1 MNNSYDPYY
10 TPHRP
15 RPSATDA
22 TIVKPEDDMSGT
34 TAATTKAGGRR
45 RTRATKAWIIVGAV
59 VAVIAVAA
67 TTAFTLFKHSVDSYV
82 DPWIQKVADAGY
94 IEKTAQVNDVNF
106 SYVEGPDNGPPLMLL
121 HAQLMDWFDYS
132 RVMPD
137 LAENYHVFVV
147 DYQGHGET
155 TYPDDYPMTANQ
167 IGSDLGAFMDQ
178 EIGEPAFVSGN
189 SSGGLLTTWLAANR
203 PDAVRAAALE
213 DPPLF
218 ASEYPEIKNTVAIK
232 AFKSSYD
239 VANDAAGNEDFLMYW
254 LDYNSDFFSKNVFP
268 GSAAIIKYF
277 VGSYRDANPGEPV
290 ELSFINDD
298 IIKLLTRGLET
309 YDPRFG
315 AAFYDGSWNEGFDH
329 AEALQKITA
338 PTLLIHA
345 NFSTTDEGLLNGAM
359 DQDEADKAMSLLS
372 DGTYE
377 RVNSEHVVHLD
388 KPDEF
393 VSLLNDFF
401 LDGSR

>member
-1 MNNSYDPYY
+1 MSGP
-10 TPHRP
+10 TATRSKGLARP
-15 RPSATDA
+15 RPRARKVW
-22 TIVKPEDDMSGT
+22 IV
-34 TAATTKAGGRR
+34 
-45 RTRATKAWIIVGAV
+45 VGSV
-59 VAVIAVAA
+59 VALIAVAA
-67 TTAFTLFKHSVDSYV
+67 VATLVFVKHSVDTYV
-82 DPWIQKVADAGY
+82 DPWAQKVVDAGY
-94 IEKTAQVNDVNF
+94 TEKTTQVNDVNF

-167 IGSDLGAFMDQ
+167 IGTDLGAFMDQ

-203 PDAVRAAALE
+203 PDAVRAVALE

-254 LDYNSDFFSKNVFP
+254 LDYNSEFFSKNVFP
-268 GSAAIIKYF
+268 GSSTVIKYF
-277 VGSYRDANPGEPV
+277 TTSYREANPGEPV

-298 IIKLLTRGLET
+298 IIKLLMRGLET

-329 AEALQKITA
+329 AEALAEITA

-359 DQDEADKAMSLLS
+359 DQDQADRAMSLLA

-377 RVNSEHVVHLD
+377 RVDSEHVVHLD
-388 KPDEF
+388 HPDEY
-393 VSLLNDFF
+393 VTILNDYF
-401 LDGSR
+401 LDGTK

>member
-1 MNNSYDPYY
+1 
-10 TPHRP
+10 
-15 RPSATDA
+15 
-22 TIVKPEDDMSGT
+22 MSGT
-34 TAATTKAGGRR
+34 TSDTSKIVARPR
-45 RTRATKAWIIVGAV
+45 SRAKRVWIVVGAV

-67 TTAFTLFKHSVDSYV
+67 VVAFAIFKHSVDSYV

-94 IEKTAQVNDVNF
+94 TEKTAQVNDVNF
-106 SYVEGPDNGPPLMLL
+106 SYVQGPDNGPPLMLL

-137 LAENYHVFVV
+137 LAKNYHVFVV
-147 DYQGHGET
+147 DYQGHGDT

-167 IGSDLGAFMDQ
+167 IGTDLGAFMDQ

-203 PDAVRAAALE
+203 PDAVRAVALE

-218 ASEYPEIKNTVAIK
+218 ASEYPEIKDTVAIK

-239 VANDAAGNEDFLMYW
+239 VANDAAGNDDFLMYW
-254 LDYNSDFFSKNVFP
+254 LDYNSAFFDKNVFP
-268 GSAAIIKYF
+268 GSATVIKYF
-277 VGSYRDANPGEPV
+277 VTSYREANPGEPV
-290 ELSFINDD
+290 ELSFIGDD
-298 IIKLLTRGLET
+298 IIKLLMRGLET

-345 NFSTTDEGLLNGAM
+345 NFETTDEGLLNGAM
-359 DQDEADKAMSLLS
+359 DQDEADKVMSLLS

-377 RVNSEHVVHLD
+377 RVDSEHVVHLD
-388 KPDEF
+388 HPDEF
-393 VSLLNDFF
+393 VNMLNDFF
-401 LDGSR
+401 LDGSK

>member
-1 MNNSYDPYY
+1 MWMV
-10 TPHRP
+10 
-15 RPSATDA
+15 
-22 TIVKPEDDMSGT
+22 IGV
-34 TAATTKAGGRR
+34 
-45 RTRATKAWIIVGAV
+45 V

-67 TTAFTLFKHSVDSYV
+67 AVAFGIFKHSVDTYV
-82 DPWIQKVADAGY
+82 DPWALKVVDAGY
-94 IEKTAQVNDVNF
+94 EEKTAQVNDVNF

-137 LAENYHVFVV
+137 LAEGYHVFVV

-167 IGSDLGAFMDQ
+167 IGTDLGAFMDQ
-178 EIGEPAFVSGN
+178 QIAEPAFVSGN

-203 PDAVRAAALE
+203 PDAVRAIVLE

-218 ASEYPEIKNTVAIK
+218 ASEYPEITNTVAIK

-239 VANDAAGNEDFLMYW
+239 VANDEAGNDDFLMYW
-254 LDYNSDFFSKNVFP
+254 LNYNSAFFDKNLFP
-268 GSAAIIKYF
+268 GSATVIRYF
-277 VGSYRDANPGEPV
+277 VSSYRDANPGEPV
-290 ELSFINDD
+290 ELSFISDD
-298 IIKLLTRGLET
+298 TIRLLMRGLEE

-359 DQDEADKAMSLLS
+359 DQDQADAVMSLLS

-377 RVNSEHVVHLD
+377 RVDSEHVVHLD
-388 KPDEF
+388 HPDEF
-393 VSLLNDFF
+393 VNLLNDYF
-401 LDGSR
+401 LDGTK

>member
-1 MNNSYDPYY
+1 MKLG
-10 TPHRP
+10 T
-15 RPSATDA
+15 
-22 TIVKPEDDMSGT
+22 EDHMSGT
-34 TAATTKAGGRR
+34 TTGTKTGVA
-45 RTRATKAWIIVGAV
+45 RTHSRARKVWLVIGANVAV
-59 VAVIAVAA
+59 VAVAAV
-67 TTAFTLFKHSVDSYV
+67 TTFAIFKHSVDSYV

-94 IEKTAQVNDVNF
+94 EQKTAQVNDVNL
-106 SYVEGPDNGPPLMLL
+106 SYVEGPDNGPPLVLL

-137 LAENYHVFVV
+137 LAHDYHVFVV
-147 DYQGHGET
+147 DYQGHGAT

-167 IGSDLGAFMDQ
+167 IGADLGAFMDR

-189 SSGGLLTTWLAANR
+189 SSDGLLTTWLAANR
-203 PDAVRAAALE
+203 PDIVRAAVLE

-239 VANDAAGNEDFLMYW
+239 VASSETGNEDFLVYW
-254 LDYNSDFFSKNVFP
+254 LDYNSAFFDKNVFP
-268 GSAAIIKYF
+268 GSATVIKYF
-277 VGSYRDANPGEPV
+277 TTSYREANPGEPV
-290 ELSFINDD
+290 ELNFIPDET
-298 IIKLLTRGLET
+298 IRLLMRGLEE

-345 NFSTTDEGLLNGAM
+345 NFSTTDDGLLNGAM
-359 DQDEADKAMSLLS
+359 DQDEADQAMSLLS
-372 DGTYE
+372 DGTYK
-377 RVNSEHVVHLD
+377 RVDSEHVVHLD
-388 KPDEF
+388 QPTEY
-393 VSLLNDFF
+393 VSILNDFF
-401 LDGSR
+401 LDGSK

>member
-1 MNNSYDPYY
+1 MKQNEDNMTGSTA
-10 TPHRP
+10 TPSKGLVRP
-15 RPSATDA
+15 RS
-22 TIVKPEDDMSGT
+22 
-34 TAATTKAGGRR
+34 
-45 RTRATKAWIIVGAV
+45 RAKKAWIVVGAV
-59 VAVIAVAA
+59 VALIAVAA
-67 TTAFTLFKHSVDSYV
+67 VATFVFVKHSVDTYV
-82 DPWIQKVADAGY
+82 DPWAQKVVDAGY
-94 IEKTAQVNDVNF
+94 TEKTTQVNDVNF

-147 DYQGHGET
+147 DYQGHGDT

-167 IGSDLGAFMDQ
+167 IGTDLGAFMDQ

-203 PDAVRAAALE
+203 PDAVRAVALE

-239 VANDAAGNEDFLMYW
+239 VANDAAGNDDFLMYW
-254 LDYNSDFFSKNVFP
+254 LDYNSAFFDTNVFP
-268 GSAAIIKYF
+268 GSATVIKYF
-277 VGSYRDANPGEPV
+277 ATSYREANPGEPV
-290 ELSFINDD
+290 ELSFISDD
-298 IIKLLTRGLET
+298 IIKLLMRGLET

-329 AEALQKITA
+329 AEALEKITA

-345 NFSTTDEGLLNGAM
+345 NFETTDEGLLNGAM
-359 DQDEADKAMSLLS
+359 DQEQADRVMSLLS

-377 RVNSEHVVHLD
+377 RVDSEHVVHLD
-388 KPDEF
+388 KPDEY
-393 VSLLNDFF
+393 VKILNDYF
-401 LDGSR
+401 LDGTK